1 MVGRLLE
8 GMTFAE
14 RVLLGVGIFVG
25 SSLVSLAAV
34 TAVLVSLPPGYFRHD
49 AATMD
54 WPRSPVLRALWRVGK
69 NLLGLALVA
78 LEALLFWLLPMIL
91 RSRPPASGATPPAPT
106 P

>member
-34 TAVLVSLPPGYFRHD
+34 TARRSL
-49 AATMD
+49 
-54 WPRSPVLRALWRVGK
+54 
-69 NLLGLALVA
+69 
-78 LEALLFWLLPMIL
+78 
-91 RSRPPASGATPPAPT
+91 
-106 P
+106 